1 MDRSNISEAK
11 FVTHPDLVDLD
22 VGMRWHGVLKLSNRG
37 NQYAVNAIS
46 LRLDGLPAVDM
57 DHLLKQTAQ
66 QDIPEGDLRL
76 TGFHQPIGIGASF
89 GLIEKFVLRK
99 CWGVDHPH
107 GNG

>member
-22 VGMRWHGVLKLSNRG
+22 VGMRWHGVLKFSNRG
-37 NQYAVNAIS
+37 NQYTVNAIS
-46 LRLDGLPAVDM
+46 LRLDGLPTVDM

-66 QDIPEGDLRL
+66 QDIPECDLRL
-76 TGFHQPIGIGASF
+76 TGFYQPIGIGASF
-89 GLIEKFVLRK
+89 GFIEKFVLRK